1 MHISENWIQLELD
14 DLIRFIIGV
23 KSIHWYKI
31 QVNITCWYVFDKYD
45 YQNS

>member
-23 KSIHWYKI
+23 KSIADSS
-31 QVNITCWYVFDKYD
+31 DKYE